1 MGAGKEGTVAI
12 AFLAE
17 TDFFDFLDFDVSSM
31 ASLLLVFRKSSK
43 RRFNSEDFPN
53 SSAR

>member
-1 MGAGKEGTVAI
+1 MGAGKGGTLAV

-17 TDFFDFLDFDVSSM
+17 ADLLDFLDFDVSSM

-53 SSAR
+53 SPAR